1 MKLILI
7 KKMIGGQVEKTVV
20 TPGMNVL
27 SQAGVRYE
35 LIDENTGKAP
45 KGLKVKRKG
54 NTLELEVDGEKVIEL
69 DDFIDSDAV
78 LDVTTP
84 NGEMI
89 SLDGNSPA
97 LAQENGFDVLY
108 GAQAEHDAA
117 ELAWPVW
124 ALTALG
130 LGGATALAVGG
141 GGDSTP
147 PSAGP
152 DVTPPAAPAAIT
164 GYADDIGRI
173 TNPNST
179 APVTDDNRPGFNVG
193 TGLTDTPSLYVDG
206 VKVPAT
212 YDPVTGTLTPTTPLG
227 DGVHQFTTTLT
238 DAAGNESP
246 QSAALPLT
254 VDTAAPAAP
263 AAPTS
268 TAPSTNDNTPG
279 IHIGVGLTDTPSLY
293 VDGVKVPATY
303 DPVTGTLTP
312 TTPLGDG
319 VHQFTTTLTDAAGNE
334 SPQSAA
340 LPLTVDTAAPAAP
353 AAPTSTAPSTNDNT
367 PGIHI
372 GVGLTDTPSLY
383 VDGVKVPATYDP
395 VTGMLTPTT
404 PLGDGVHQFTTT
416 LTDAAGNES
425 PQSAA
430 LPLTV
435 DTAAPAAPT
444 GVTVTD
450 DVAPVTGAIAANGA
464 SNDNKPTFAGAA
476 GSAEAGSTITV
487 MDGATVLGTAVVAA
501 DGSWS
506 VTPTTALADGAHSIT
521 TRATDAAGNVSPV
534 SPALALTVDTAAPAA
549 PAAPTSTAPSTN
561 DNTPGIHIGV
571 GLTDTPSLYVDGVKV
586 PATYDPVTG
595 MLTPTTP
602 LADGAHSITTTLTD
616 AAGNESPQSAA
627 LPLTVDTA
635 APAAPTGVT
644 VTDDVAP
651 VTGAIAA
658 NGASNDNKPT
668 FAGAAGSAEAG
679 STITVM
685 DGATVLGTAVVAA
698 DGSWSVTPTTALAD
712 GAHSIT
718 TRATDAAGN
727 VSPVSPA
734 LALTVDTAAPAAPA
748 APTSTAPST
757 NDNTPGIHI
766 GVGLTDTPS
775 LYVDGVKVPATYD
788 PVTGMLTPTTPLAD
802 GAHSITTTLTD
813 AAGNESPQSAAL
825 PLTVDTA
832 APAAPAA
839 PTSTA
844 PSTNDNTP
852 GIHIGV
858 GLTDTP
864 SLYVDGVKVPA
875 TYDPV
880 TGMLTPTTPLADGA
894 HSITTTLTDAAGN
907 ESPQSAALPL
917 AVDTAAP
924 AAPTGVTVTDDVAP
938 VTGAIAANGASND
951 NKPTFAGAAG
961 SAEAGSTI
969 TVMDGATVLGTAV
982 VAADGSWSVTP
993 TTALADGAHSITTR
1007 ATDAAGNVS
1016 PVSPALALT
1025 VDTAAP
1031 AAPAAPTSTAP
1042 STNDNTPGIH
1052 IGVGLTD
1059 TPSLYVDG
1067 VKVPATYDPVT
1078 GMLTPTTPLADGAH
1092 SITTTLTDAAGNE
1105 SPQSAALP
1113 LTVDTAAPAAPTGVT
1128 VTDDVAPV
1136 TGAIAA
1142 NGASNDNKP
1151 TFAGAAGS
1159 AEAGSTITV
1168 MDGATVLGTAV
1179 VAADGSWS
1187 VTPTTAL
1194 ADGAHSITTRATDAA
1209 GNVSPVSPAL
1219 ALTVDTA
1226 APAAPAAP
1234 TSTAPSTNDNT
1245 PGIHIGVGLTDT
1257 PSLYVDGVKVP
1268 ATYDPVTGMLTPT
1281 TPLADG
1287 AHSITTT
1294 LTDAAGNESP
1304 QSAALP
1310 LTVDT
1315 AAPAAPTGVTVT
1327 DDVAPVTGAI
1337 AANGASNDN
1346 KPTFAGAAGSAE
1358 AGSTITVMDGATVLG
1373 TAVVAADGSWSVT
1386 PTTALA
1392 DGAHS
1397 ITTRATDAAGNVSP
1411 VSPALALTV
1420 DTAAPAAPAA
1430 PTSTAPS
1437 TNDNT
1442 PGIHIGV
1449 GLTDTP
1455 SLYVD
1460 GVKVPA
1466 TYDPVTGML
1475 TPTTPLADGAHSITT
1490 TLTDA
1495 AGNESPQ
1502 SAALPLTVDTAAPA
1516 APTGVTVTDDVAPV
1530 AGAIAANGASNDN
1543 KPTFAGAAGSAEA
1556 GSTITVMDGATVLG
1570 TAVVAADGSWSVTP
1584 TTALADGAH
1593 SITTRATDAAGNV
1606 SPVSP
1611 ALALTVDTAAPAA
1624 PAAPTST
1631 APSTND
1637 NTPGIHIGV
1646 GLTDTPSLY
1655 VDGVKVPATYDPVT
1669 GMLTPTTPLG
1679 DGVHQFTTTLTDAAG
1694 NESPQSAALPL
1705 TVDTAAPAAPTGVT
1719 VTDDVA
1725 PVTGAIA
1732 ANGASNDNK
1741 PTFAGAAGSAEAGS
1755 TITVMDGATV
1765 LGTAVVAADGSWSV
1779 TPTTAL
1785 ADGAHSITTRATDAA
1800 GNVSPVSPALALTVD
1815 TAAPAAPAAPTSTA
1829 PSTNDNTPG
1838 IHIGVGLT
1846 DTPSLYVDGVK
1857 VPATYDPVTGMLTPT
1872 TPLAD
1877 GAHSITTTLTDA
1889 AGNESPQS
1897 AALPLTVD
1905 TAAPAAPTGVTVTD
1919 DVAPVTG
1926 AIAANGASND
1936 NKPTFAG
1943 AAGSAE
1949 AGSTIT
1955 VMDGAT
1961 VLGTAVVAADGSWSV
1976 TPTTALAD
1984 GAHSITTRATD
1995 AAGNVSPVSPA
2006 LALTVDTAAPA
2017 APAAPTSTAPST
2029 NDNTPGI
2036 HIGVGLTD
2044 TPSLYVDGV
2053 KVPATYDP
2061 VTGMLTPTTPLADG
2075 AHSIT
2080 TTLTDAAGN
2089 VSPVSPALALTV
2101 DTAAPA
2107 APTAPTSTAPSTNDN
2122 TPGIHIGVGLTDT
2135 PSLYVDGVKVPATY
2149 DPVTGMLTPTTP
2161 LADGAHSITTT
2172 LTDAAGNESPQSA
2185 ALPLTVDTAAPA
2197 APTGVTVTDDVAPVT
2212 GAIAANGASND
2223 NKPTFAGAA
2232 GSAEAGSTITV
2243 MDGATVL
2250 GTAVVAA
2257 DGSWSVT
2264 PTTALADGAHS
2275 ITTRA
2280 TDAAGNVSP
2289 VSPALA
2295 LTVDTAAPAAPAA
2308 PTSTA
2313 PSTNDNTP
2321 GIHIG
2326 VGLTDTPSL
2335 YVDGVKVP
2343 ATYDPVTGMLTPTT
2357 PLADGAHS
2365 ITTTLTDAAGNES
2378 PQSAALPLTVDTAAP
2393 AAPTG
2398 VTVTDD
2404 VAPVTG
2410 AIAANG
2416 ASNDNKPTFAGAA
2429 GSAEAGST
2437 ITVMDGA
2444 TVLGTAVVA
2453 ADGSWSVTPT
2463 TALADGAHSITT
2475 RATDAAGNVSPVSP
2489 ALALTVDTVAP
2500 TTTAS
2505 VTAIRDDV
2513 GAIKGTVASGG
2524 VTDDTSLVVSGTLS
2538 TGLITGERVRIYDG
2552 SSYLGDATVS
2562 GTSWTYADSRTLTDG
2577 QSVSY
2582 TARVSD
2588 PAGNQSAAGTAYT
2601 ATVDTLDTFTW
2612 GGETHALNL
2621 VARVNAQDGK
2631 TYYALDAN
2639 GNGAHDSSDRVTHNW
2654 LDGLLNGGADT
2665 VDTQPGG
2672 AVKGVDDARTVI
2684 INGNTWV
2691 LPTLAELNALYNDS
2705 TVANPPA
2712 GWGGNYFWSSTRSGL
2727 NYHNIEYVD
2736 NGSQYSTYD
2745 TLYGYVAFQVL

>member
-1 MKLILI
+1 
-7 KKMIGGQVEKTVV
+7 
-20 TPGMNVL
+20 
-27 SQAGVRYE
+27 
-35 LIDENTGKAP
+35 
-45 KGLKVKRKG
+45 
-54 NTLELEVDGEKVIEL
+54 
-69 DDFIDSDAV
+69 
-78 LDVTTP
+78 
-84 NGEMI
+84 
-89 SLDGNSPA
+89 
-97 LAQENGFDVLY
+97 
-108 GAQAEHDAA
+108 
-117 ELAWPVW
+117 
-124 ALTALG
+124 
-130 LGGATALAVGG
+130 
-141 GGDSTP
+141 
-147 PSAGP
+147 
-152 DVTPPAAPAAIT
+152 
-164 GYADDIGRI
+164 
-173 TNPNST
+173 
-179 APVTDDNRPGFNVG
+179 
-193 TGLTDTPSLYVDG
+193 
-206 VKVPAT
+206 
-212 YDPVTGTLTPTTPLG
+212 
-227 DGVHQFTTTLT
+227 
-238 DAAGNESP
+238 
-246 QSAALPLT
+246 
-254 VDTAAPAAP
+254 
-263 AAPTS
+263 
-268 TAPSTNDNTPG
+268 
-279 IHIGVGLTDTPSLY
+279 
-293 VDGVKVPATY
+293 
-303 DPVTGTLTP
+303 
-312 TTPLGDG
+312 
-319 VHQFTTTLTDAAGNE
+319 
-334 SPQSAA
+334 
-340 LPLTVDTAAPAAP
+340 
-353 AAPTSTAPSTNDNT
+353 
-367 PGIHI
+367 
-372 GVGLTDTPSLY
+372 
-383 VDGVKVPATYDP
+383 
-395 VTGMLTPTT
+395 
-404 PLGDGVHQFTTT
+404 
-416 LTDAAGNES
+416 
-425 PQSAA
+425 
-430 LPLTV
+430 
-435 DTAAPAAPT
+435 
-444 GVTVTD
+444 
-450 DVAPVTGAIAANGA
+450 
-464 SNDNKPTFAGAA
+464 
-476 GSAEAGSTITV
+476 
-487 MDGATVLGTAVVAA
+487 
-501 DGSWS
+501 
-506 VTPTTALADGAHSIT
+506 
-521 TRATDAAGNVSPV
+521 
-534 SPALALTVDTAAPAA
+534 
-549 PAAPTSTAPSTN
+549 
-561 DNTPGIHIGV
+561 
-571 GLTDTPSLYVDGVKV
+571 
-586 PATYDPVTG
+586 
-595 MLTPTTP
+595 
-602 LADGAHSITTTLTD
+602 
-616 AAGNESPQSAA
+616 
-627 LPLTVDTA
+627 
-635 APAAPTGVT
+635 
-644 VTDDVAP
+644 
-651 VTGAIAA
+651 
-658 NGASNDNKPT
+658 
-668 FAGAAGSAEAG
+668 
-679 STITVM
+679 
-685 DGATVLGTAVVAA
+685 
-698 DGSWSVTPTTALAD
+698 
-712 GAHSIT
+712 
-718 TRATDAAGN
+718 
-727 VSPVSPA
+727 
-734 LALTVDTAAPAAPA
+734 
-748 APTSTAPST
+748 
-757 NDNTPGIHI
+757 
-766 GVGLTDTPS
+766 
-775 LYVDGVKVPATYD
+775 
-788 PVTGMLTPTTPLAD
+788 
-802 GAHSITTTLTD
+802 
-813 AAGNESPQSAAL
+813 
-825 PLTVDTA
+825 
-832 APAAPAA
+832 
-839 PTSTA
+839 
-844 PSTNDNTP
+844 
-852 GIHIGV
+852 
-858 GLTDTP
+858 
-864 SLYVDGVKVPA
+864 
-875 TYDPV
+875 
-880 TGMLTPTTPLADGA
+880 
-894 HSITTTLTDAAGN
+894 
-907 ESPQSAALPL
+907 
-917 AVDTAAP
+917 
-924 AAPTGVTVTDDVAP
+924 
-938 VTGAIAANGASND
+938 
-951 NKPTFAGAAG
+951 
-961 SAEAGSTI
+961 
-969 TVMDGATVLGTAV
+969 
-982 VAADGSWSVTP
+982 
-993 TTALADGAHSITTR
+993 
-1007 ATDAAGNVS
+1007 
-1016 PVSPALALT
+1016 
-1025 VDTAAP
+1025 
-1031 AAPAAPTSTAP
+1031 
-1042 STNDNTPGIH
+1042 
-1052 IGVGLTD
+1052 
-1059 TPSLYVDG
+1059 
-1067 VKVPATYDPVT
+1067 
-1078 GMLTPTTPLADGAH
+1078 MLTPTTPLADGAH

-1466 TYDPVTGML
+1466 TYDPVTG
-1475 TPTTPLADGAHSITT
+1475 T
-1490 TLTDA
+1490 
-1495 AGNESPQ
+1495 
-1502 SAALPLTVDTAAPA
+1502 
-1516 APTGVTVTDDVAPV
+1516 
-1530 AGAIAANGASNDN
+1530 
-1543 KPTFAGAAGSAEA
+1543 
-1556 GSTITVMDGATVLG
+1556 
-1570 TAVVAADGSWSVTP
+1570 
-1584 TTALADGAH
+1584 
-1593 SITTRATDAAGNV
+1593 
-1606 SPVSP
+1606 
-1611 ALALTVDTAAPAA
+1611 
-1624 PAAPTST
+1624 
-1631 APSTND
+1631 
-1637 NTPGIHIGV
+1637 
-1646 GLTDTPSLY
+1646 
-1655 VDGVKVPATYDPVT
+1655 
-1669 GMLTPTTPLG
+1669 LTPTTPLG

-1694 NESPQSAALPL
+1694 NESPSAAALP
-1705 TVDTAAPAAPTGVT
+1705 
-1719 VTDDVA
+1719 
-1725 PVTGAIA
+1725 
-1732 ANGASNDNK
+1732 
-1741 PTFAGAAGSAEAGS
+1741 
-1755 TITVMDGATV
+1755 
-1765 LGTAVVAADGSWSV
+1765 
-1779 TPTTAL
+1779 
-1785 ADGAHSITTRATDAA
+1785 
-1800 GNVSPVSPALALTVD
+1800 LTVD

-2061 VTGMLTPTTPLADG
+2061 VTGTLTPTTPLGDG
-2075 AHSIT
+2075 VHQFT

-2089 VSPVSPALALTV
+2089 ESPQSAALPLTV

-2107 APTAPTSTAPSTNDN
+2107 APT
-2122 TPGIHIGVGLTDT
+2122 GVTVTDD
-2135 PSLYVDGVKVPATY
+2135 VA
-2149 DPVTGMLTPTTP
+2149 PVTGAIAANGASNDNKPTFAGAAGSAEAGSTITVM
-2161 LADGAHSITTT
+2161 DGATVRHGSGGGRRLVERHADDGTGRWRAFYHHEG
-2172 LTDAAGNESPQSA
+2172 DRRGWQRKPQSA

-2343 ATYDPVTGMLTPTT
+2343 APMTRARGTLTPTT
-2357 PLADGAHS
+2357 PLGDGAHS
-2365 ITTTLTDAAGNES
+2365 ITTTL
-2378 PQSAALPLTVDTAAP
+2378 
-2393 AAPTG
+2393 
-2398 VTVTDD
+2398 
-2404 VAPVTG
+2404 
-2410 AIAANG
+2410 
-2416 ASNDNKPTFAGAA
+2416 
-2429 GSAEAGST
+2429 
-2437 ITVMDGA
+2437 
-2444 TVLGTAVVA
+2444 
-2453 ADGSWSVTPT
+2453 
-2463 TALADGAHSITT
+2463 
-2475 RATDAAGNVSPVSP
+2475 TDAAGNVSPVSP

-2513 GAIKGTVASGG
+2513 GAITGTVASGG

-2601 ATVDTLDTFTW
+2601 ATVDTVAPTTTASVTAIRDDVGAITGTVASGGVTDDTSLVVSGTLST
-2612 GGETHALNL
+2612 GLITGERVRIYDGSSYLGDATVSGTSWTYADSRTLTDGQS
-2621 VARVNAQDGK
+2621 VSYTARVSDPA
-2631 TYYALDAN
+2631 
-2639 GNGAHDSSDRVTHNW
+2639 GNRVPPAPPTPPRWTRWTHS
-2654 LDGLLNGGADT
+2654 
-2665 VDTQPGG
+2665 PG
-2672 AVKGVDDARTVI
+2672 AVKHMR
-2684 INGNTWV
+2684 
-2691 LPTLAELNALYNDS
+2691 
-2705 TVANPPA
+2705 
-2712 GWGGNYFWSSTRSGL
+2712 
-2727 NYHNIEYVD
+2727 
-2736 NGSQYSTYD
+2736 
-2745 TLYGYVAFQVL
+2745 

>member
-1 MKLILI
+1 
-7 KKMIGGQVEKTVV
+7 
-20 TPGMNVL
+20 
-27 SQAGVRYE
+27 
-35 LIDENTGKAP
+35 
-45 KGLKVKRKG
+45 
-54 NTLELEVDGEKVIEL
+54 
-69 DDFIDSDAV
+69 
-78 LDVTTP
+78 
-84 NGEMI
+84 MI

-193 TGLTDTPSLYVDG
+193 TGLTDTPSLYVDGVKVPATYDPVAGTLTPTTPLGDGVHQFTTTLTDAAGNESPQSAALPLTVDTAAPAAPAAPTSTAPSTNDNTPGIHIGVGLTDTPSLYVDG

-395 VTGMLTPTT
+395 VTGTLTPTT

-430 LPLTV
+430 LP
-435 DTAAPAAPT
+435 
-444 GVTVTD
+444 
-450 DVAPVTGAIAANGA
+450 
-464 SNDNKPTFAGAA
+464 
-476 GSAEAGSTITV
+476 
-487 MDGATVLGTAVVAA
+487 
-501 DGSWS
+501 
-506 VTPTTALADGAHSIT
+506 
-521 TRATDAAGNVSPV
+521 
-534 SPALALTVDTAAPAA
+534 
-549 PAAPTSTAPSTN
+549 
-561 DNTPGIHIGV
+561 
-571 GLTDTPSLYVDGVKV
+571 
-586 PATYDPVTG
+586 
-595 MLTPTTP
+595 
-602 LADGAHSITTTLTD
+602 
-616 AAGNESPQSAA
+616 
-627 LPLTVDTA
+627 
-635 APAAPTGVT
+635 
-644 VTDDVAP
+644 
-651 VTGAIAA
+651 
-658 NGASNDNKPT
+658 
-668 FAGAAGSAEAG
+668 
-679 STITVM
+679 
-685 DGATVLGTAVVAA
+685 
-698 DGSWSVTPTTALAD
+698 
-712 GAHSIT
+712 
-718 TRATDAAGN
+718 
-727 VSPVSPA
+727 
-734 LALTVDTAAPAAPA
+734 
-748 APTSTAPST
+748 
-757 NDNTPGIHI
+757 
-766 GVGLTDTPS
+766 
-775 LYVDGVKVPATYD
+775 
-788 PVTGMLTPTTPLAD
+788 
-802 GAHSITTTLTD
+802 
-813 AAGNESPQSAAL
+813 
-825 PLTVDTA
+825 
-832 APAAPAA
+832 
-839 PTSTA
+839 
-844 PSTNDNTP
+844 
-852 GIHIGV
+852 
-858 GLTDTP
+858 
-864 SLYVDGVKVPA
+864 
-875 TYDPV
+875 
-880 TGMLTPTTPLADGA
+880 
-894 HSITTTLTDAAGN
+894 
-907 ESPQSAALPL
+907 
-917 AVDTAAP
+917 
-924 AAPTGVTVTDDVAP
+924 
-938 VTGAIAANGASND
+938 
-951 NKPTFAGAAG
+951 
-961 SAEAGSTI
+961 
-969 TVMDGATVLGTAV
+969 
-982 VAADGSWSVTP
+982 
-993 TTALADGAHSITTR
+993 
-1007 ATDAAGNVS
+1007 
-1016 PVSPALALT
+1016 LT

-1466 TYDPVTGML
+1466 TYDPVTG
-1475 TPTTPLADGAHSITT
+1475 T
-1490 TLTDA
+1490 
-1495 AGNESPQ
+1495 
-1502 SAALPLTVDTAAPA
+1502 
-1516 APTGVTVTDDVAPV
+1516 
-1530 AGAIAANGASNDN
+1530 
-1543 KPTFAGAAGSAEA
+1543 
-1556 GSTITVMDGATVLG
+1556 
-1570 TAVVAADGSWSVTP
+1570 
-1584 TTALADGAH
+1584 
-1593 SITTRATDAAGNV
+1593 
-1606 SPVSP
+1606 
-1611 ALALTVDTAAPAA
+1611 
-1624 PAAPTST
+1624 
-1631 APSTND
+1631 
-1637 NTPGIHIGV
+1637 
-1646 GLTDTPSLY
+1646 
-1655 VDGVKVPATYDPVT
+1655 
-1669 GMLTPTTPLG
+1669 LTPTTPLG

-1815 TAAPAAPAAPTSTA
+1815 TVAPTTTASVTAIQDDVGAITGTVASGGVTDDTSLVVSGTLST
-1829 PSTNDNTPG
+1829 
-1838 IHIGVGLT
+1838 GLIT
-1846 DTPSLYVDGVK
+1846 GERVRIYDGSSYLGD
-1857 VPATYDPVTGMLTPT
+1857 ATVSGTSWTY
-1872 TPLAD
+1872 AD
-1877 GAHSITTTLTDA
+1877 SRTLTDGQSVSYTA
-1889 AGNESPQS
+1889 RVSDPAGNQS
-1897 AALPLTVD
+1897 AA
-1905 TAAPAAPTGVTVTD
+1905 
-1919 DVAPVTG
+1919 
-1926 AIAANGASND
+1926 
-1936 NKPTFAG
+1936 
-1943 AAGSAE
+1943 
-1949 AGSTIT
+1949 
-1955 VMDGAT
+1955 
-1961 VLGTAVVAADGSWSV
+1961 GTAY
-1976 TPTTALAD
+1976 TA
-1984 GAHSITTRATD
+1984 
-1995 AAGNVSPVSPA
+1995 
-2006 LALTVDTAAPA
+2006 
-2017 APAAPTSTAPST
+2017 
-2029 NDNTPGI
+2029 
-2036 HIGVGLTD
+2036 
-2044 TPSLYVDGV
+2044 
-2053 KVPATYDP
+2053 
-2061 VTGMLTPTTPLADG
+2061 
-2075 AHSIT
+2075 
-2080 TTLTDAAGN
+2080 
-2089 VSPVSPALALTV
+2089 
-2101 DTAAPA
+2101 
-2107 APTAPTSTAPSTNDN
+2107 
-2122 TPGIHIGVGLTDT
+2122 
-2135 PSLYVDGVKVPATY
+2135 
-2149 DPVTGMLTPTTP
+2149 
-2161 LADGAHSITTT
+2161 
-2172 LTDAAGNESPQSA
+2172 
-2185 ALPLTVDTAAPA
+2185 
-2197 APTGVTVTDDVAPVT
+2197 
-2212 GAIAANGASND
+2212 
-2223 NKPTFAGAA
+2223 
-2232 GSAEAGSTITV
+2232 
-2243 MDGATVL
+2243 
-2250 GTAVVAA
+2250 
-2257 DGSWSVT
+2257 
-2264 PTTALADGAHS
+2264 
-2275 ITTRA
+2275 
-2280 TDAAGNVSP
+2280 
-2289 VSPALA
+2289 
-2295 LTVDTAAPAAPAA
+2295 
-2308 PTSTA
+2308 
-2313 PSTNDNTP
+2313 
-2321 GIHIG
+2321 
-2326 VGLTDTPSL
+2326 
-2335 YVDGVKVP
+2335 
-2343 ATYDPVTGMLTPTT
+2343 
-2357 PLADGAHS
+2357 
-2365 ITTTLTDAAGNES
+2365 
-2378 PQSAALPLTVDTAAP
+2378 
-2393 AAPTG
+2393 
-2398 VTVTDD
+2398 
-2404 VAPVTG
+2404 
-2410 AIAANG
+2410 
-2416 ASNDNKPTFAGAA
+2416 
-2429 GSAEAGST
+2429 
-2437 ITVMDGA
+2437 
-2444 TVLGTAVVA
+2444 
-2453 ADGSWSVTPT
+2453 
-2463 TALADGAHSITT
+2463 
-2475 RATDAAGNVSPVSP
+2475 
-2489 ALALTVDTVAP
+2489 TVDTVAP

-2505 VTAIRDDV
+2505 VTAIQNDV
-2513 GAIKGTVASGG
+2513 GAITGTVASGG

-2639 GNGAHDSSDRVTHNW
+2639 GDGVHDGKDWVSHDW

-2665 VDTQPGG
+2665 VDTQSGG

-2691 LPTLAELNALYNDS
+2691 LPTLAELHALYNDP

-2712 GWGGNYFWSSTRSGL
+2712 GWNGSYFWSSTQSGSG
-2727 NYHNIEYVD
+2727 YHFIEHVYIGV
-2736 NGSQYSTYD
+2736 QYSLVDTYS
-2745 TLYGYVAFQVL
+2745 YYVAFQVL

>member
-1 MKLILI
+1 
-7 KKMIGGQVEKTVV
+7 
-20 TPGMNVL
+20 
-27 SQAGVRYE
+27 
-35 LIDENTGKAP
+35 
-45 KGLKVKRKG
+45 
-54 NTLELEVDGEKVIEL
+54 
-69 DDFIDSDAV
+69 
-78 LDVTTP
+78 
-84 NGEMI
+84 MI

>member
-1 MKLILI
+1 
-7 KKMIGGQVEKTVV
+7 
-20 TPGMNVL
+20 
-27 SQAGVRYE
+27 
-35 LIDENTGKAP
+35 
-45 KGLKVKRKG
+45 
-54 NTLELEVDGEKVIEL
+54 
-69 DDFIDSDAV
+69 
-78 LDVTTP
+78 
-84 NGEMI
+84 
-89 SLDGNSPA
+89 
-97 LAQENGFDVLY
+97 
-108 GAQAEHDAA
+108 
-117 ELAWPVW
+117 
-124 ALTALG
+124 
-130 LGGATALAVGG
+130 
-141 GGDSTP
+141 
-147 PSAGP
+147 
-152 DVTPPAAPAAIT
+152 
-164 GYADDIGRI
+164 
-173 TNPNST
+173 
-179 APVTDDNRPGFNVG
+179 
-193 TGLTDTPSLYVDG
+193 
-206 VKVPAT
+206 
-212 YDPVTGTLTPTTPLG
+212 
-227 DGVHQFTTTLT
+227 
-238 DAAGNESP
+238 
-246 QSAALPLT
+246 
-254 VDTAAPAAP
+254 
-263 AAPTS
+263 
-268 TAPSTNDNTPG
+268 
-279 IHIGVGLTDTPSLY
+279 
-293 VDGVKVPATY
+293 
-303 DPVTGTLTP
+303 
-312 TTPLGDG
+312 
-319 VHQFTTTLTDAAGNE
+319 
-334 SPQSAA
+334 
-340 LPLTVDTAAPAAP
+340 VDTAAPAAP

-430 LPLTV
+430 LPLT
-435 DTAAPAAPT
+435 
-444 GVTVTD
+444 
-450 DVAPVTGAIAANGA
+450 
-464 SNDNKPTFAGAA
+464 
-476 GSAEAGSTITV
+476 
-487 MDGATVLGTAVVAA
+487 
-501 DGSWS
+501 
-506 VTPTTALADGAHSIT
+506 
-521 TRATDAAGNVSPV
+521 
-534 SPALALTVDTAAPAA
+534 
-549 PAAPTSTAPSTN
+549 
-561 DNTPGIHIGV
+561 
-571 GLTDTPSLYVDGVKV
+571 
-586 PATYDPVTG
+586 
-595 MLTPTTP
+595 
-602 LADGAHSITTTLTD
+602 
-616 AAGNESPQSAA
+616 
-627 LPLTVDTA
+627 
-635 APAAPTGVT
+635 
-644 VTDDVAP
+644 
-651 VTGAIAA
+651 
-658 NGASNDNKPT
+658 
-668 FAGAAGSAEAG
+668 
-679 STITVM
+679 
-685 DGATVLGTAVVAA
+685 
-698 DGSWSVTPTTALAD
+698 
-712 GAHSIT
+712 
-718 TRATDAAGN
+718 
-727 VSPVSPA
+727 
-734 LALTVDTAAPAAPA
+734 
-748 APTSTAPST
+748 
-757 NDNTPGIHI
+757 
-766 GVGLTDTPS
+766 
-775 LYVDGVKVPATYD
+775 
-788 PVTGMLTPTTPLAD
+788 
-802 GAHSITTTLTD
+802 
-813 AAGNESPQSAAL
+813 
-825 PLTVDTA
+825 
-832 APAAPAA
+832 
-839 PTSTA
+839 
-844 PSTNDNTP
+844 
-852 GIHIGV
+852 
-858 GLTDTP
+858 
-864 SLYVDGVKVPA
+864 
-875 TYDPV
+875 
-880 TGMLTPTTPLADGA
+880 
-894 HSITTTLTDAAGN
+894 
-907 ESPQSAALPL
+907 
-917 AVDTAAP
+917 VDTAAP

-1530 AGAIAANGASNDN
+1530 
-1543 KPTFAGAAGSAEA
+1543 
-1556 GSTITVMDGATVLG
+1556 
-1570 TAVVAADGSWSVTP
+1570 
-1584 TTALADGAH
+1584 
-1593 SITTRATDAAGNV
+1593 
-1606 SPVSP
+1606 
-1611 ALALTVDTAAPAA
+1611 
-1624 PAAPTST
+1624 
-1631 APSTND
+1631 
-1637 NTPGIHIGV
+1637 
-1646 GLTDTPSLY
+1646 
-1655 VDGVKVPATYDPVT
+1655 
-1669 GMLTPTTPLG
+1669 
-1679 DGVHQFTTTLTDAAG
+1679 
-1694 NESPQSAALPL
+1694 
-1705 TVDTAAPAAPTGVT
+1705 
-1719 VTDDVA
+1719 
-1725 PVTGAIA
+1725 TGAIA

-2089 VSPVSPALALTV
+2089 
-2101 DTAAPA
+2101 
-2107 APTAPTSTAPSTNDN
+2107 
-2122 TPGIHIGVGLTDT
+2122 
-2135 PSLYVDGVKVPATY
+2135 
-2149 DPVTGMLTPTTP
+2149 
-2161 LADGAHSITTT
+2161 
-2172 LTDAAGNESPQSA
+2172 ESPQSA

-2223 NKPTFAGAA
+2223 NKPT
-2232 GSAEAGSTITV
+2232 
-2243 MDGATVL
+2243 L
-2250 GTAVVAA
+2250 
-2257 DGSWSVT
+2257 
-2264 PTTALADGAHS
+2264 
-2275 ITTRA
+2275 
-2280 TDAAGNVSP
+2280 P
-2289 VSPALA
+2289 VRR
-2295 LTVDTAAPAAPAA
+2295 
-2308 PTSTA
+2308 
-2313 PSTNDNTP
+2313 
-2321 GIHIG
+2321 
-2326 VGLTDTPSL
+2326 
-2335 YVDGVKVP
+2335 VP
-2343 ATYDPVTGMLTPTT
+2343 RKPVP
-2357 PLADGAHS
+2357 PL
-2365 ITTTLTDAAGNES
+2365 
-2378 PQSAALPLTVDTAAP
+2378 P
-2393 AAPTG
+2393 
-2398 VTVTDD
+2398 
-2404 VAPVTG
+2404 
-2410 AIAANG
+2410 
-2416 ASNDNKPTFAGAA
+2416 
-2429 GSAEAGST
+2429 
-2437 ITVMDGA
+2437 
-2444 TVLGTAVVA
+2444 
-2453 ADGSWSVTPT
+2453 
-2463 TALADGAHSITT
+2463 
-2475 RATDAAGNVSPVSP
+2475 
-2489 ALALTVDTVAP
+2489 
-2500 TTTAS
+2500 
-2505 VTAIRDDV
+2505 
-2513 GAIKGTVASGG
+2513 
-2524 VTDDTSLVVSGTLS
+2524 
-2538 TGLITGERVRIYDG
+2538 
-2552 SSYLGDATVS
+2552 
-2562 GTSWTYADSRTLTDG
+2562 
-2577 QSVSY
+2577 
-2582 TARVSD
+2582 
-2588 PAGNQSAAGTAYT
+2588 
-2601 ATVDTLDTFTW
+2601 
-2612 GGETHALNL
+2612 
-2621 VARVNAQDGK
+2621 
-2631 TYYALDAN
+2631 
-2639 GNGAHDSSDRVTHNW
+2639 
-2654 LDGLLNGGADT
+2654 
-2665 VDTQPGG
+2665 
-2672 AVKGVDDARTVI
+2672 
-2684 INGNTWV
+2684 
-2691 LPTLAELNALYNDS
+2691 
-2705 TVANPPA
+2705 
-2712 GWGGNYFWSSTRSGL
+2712 
-2727 NYHNIEYVD
+2727 
-2736 NGSQYSTYD
+2736 
-2745 TLYGYVAFQVL
+2745 